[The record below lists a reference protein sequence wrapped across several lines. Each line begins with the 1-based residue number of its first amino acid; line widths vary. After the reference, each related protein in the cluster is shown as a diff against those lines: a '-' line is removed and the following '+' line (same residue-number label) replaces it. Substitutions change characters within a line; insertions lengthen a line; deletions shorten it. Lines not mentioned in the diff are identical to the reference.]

1 MFVNAIVR
9 REQDCMV
16 DRLSRRLVIPLKLLN
31 YLILSVVLLMGLSAC
46 GGGGGVTAPVVAE
59 QDVPIADRGF
69 ADNGI
74 FFGSLAGTEVLLV
87 LHENEYFLL
96 VGEFASQGSY
106 NVVSVALT
114 GSGRGYD
121 LGQSVQSIGN
131 IELRGDY
138 RTDRNLDL
146 IWLETDTG
154 VERNVRMEA
163 TTLYFRAAPLEAVLG
178 SWVNQDEANL
188 TFFSISNNPGPV
200 AGDDFYAVAPGTAI
214 SLPVLANDRDAEND
228 TITITEFDVVTLLGG
243 RVANDDM
250 GTPDDATDDQLTY
263 VPPLGVLATDTF
275 NYTIED
281 SATSS
286 DNAVVTIRLGEREA
300 DLELS
305 LATSNQTPL
314 TGDTLTLTVQLADT
328 SARTAADSVRAQ
340 VLLILP
346 DGLVF
351 VSSSDEANFESATGF
366 WQPTLSGGTISMLT
380 VDVTVANFGDFG
392 VSASI
397 TAADVTDVRSAN
409 DSGEL
414 LLAPANVQPLPPPN
428 RLRSA
433 DIEGI
438 ILSSLTQ
445 IDGRLT
451 EATDGRNAYEMTLS
465 IGEGGLGGGN
475 SADAEPFRGF
485 VIINEELVPVNA
497 PAEGEIADPSAPT
510 EELRP
515 SMLILTANDE
525 EVYLNKLFFVSEE
538 ELASSN

>member
-1 MFVNAIVR
+1 VSLSAILRCDQNCVA
-9 REQDCMV
+9 DT
-16 DRLSRRLVIPLKLLN
+16 LSRRLVTPPKLLN
-31 YLILSVVLLMGLSAC
+31 YIILSVVLLVGLSAC
-46 GGGGGVTAPVVAE
+46 GGGGVTAPIVAE
-59 QDVPIADRGF
+59 DVPISDRGF

-87 LHENEYFLL
+87 LHESEYFLL
-96 VGEFASQGSY
+96 AGEFASQGSY

-146 IWLETDTG
+146 IWFETDTG

-163 TTLYFRAAPLEAVLG
+163 TTLYFREAPLEAVLG
-178 SWVNQDEANL
+178 SWVNQDEENL
-188 TFFSISNNPGPV
+188 IFFSISNNPGPV

-214 SLPVLANDRDAEND
+214 SLPVLANDRDVEND
-228 TITITEFDVVTLLGG
+228 TITITEFDAVTSLGGVVT
-243 RVANDDM
+243 NDDM

-263 VPPLGVLATDTF
+263 LPPIGVLATDTF

-281 SATSS
+281 GATSS
-286 DNAVVTIRLGEREA
+286 DTAVVTIRLGEREA

-305 LATSNQTPL
+305 LETSNQTPL
-314 TGDTLTLTVQLADT
+314 TGDTLTLTVQLANT
-328 SARTAADSVRAQ
+328 SASNTPDSVRAQ
-340 VLLILP
+340 VLLMLP

-351 VSSSDEANFESATGF
+351 VSSNDEANFESATGF
-366 WQPTLSGGTISMLT
+366 WQPTLSAGTMSTLT

-397 TAADVTDVRSAN
+397 TSADVTDARAAN
-409 DSGEL
+409 DLDEL
-414 LLAPANVQPLPPPN
+414 SLVPANVQSLPPPN
-428 RLRSA
+428 PLRSA

-438 ILSSLTQ
+438 ILSTLTQ
-445 IDGRLT
+445 IDGRIT

-475 SADAEPFRGF
+475 SSDAEPYRGF
-485 VIINEELVPVNA
+485 VVINEELVPVSA
-497 PAEGEIADPSAPT
+497 PAEGEVVDPSAPT

-515 SMLILTANDE
+515 SMLILTANGE
-525 EVYLNKLFFVSEE
+525 GVYLNKLFFVSEE

>member
-1 MFVNAIVR
+1 MLLSATVR
-9 REQDCMV
+9 REQDCV
-16 DRLSRRLVIPLKLLN
+16 ANTLSRRLVTPLKLLN
-31 YLILSVVLLMGLSAC
+31 HLILSVVLLMGLSAC
-46 GGGGGVTAPVVAE
+46 GGGDTAPIISE
-59 QDVPIADRGF
+59 DVPISDRGF

-96 VGEFASQGSY
+96 AGEFASQGSY

-114 GSGRGYD
+114 GSGRGFD
-121 LGQSVQSIGN
+121 LGQSEQPIGN

-163 TTLYFRAAPLEAVLG
+163 TTLYFREAPLEAVLG

-188 TFFSISNNPGPV
+188 TFFSISNNQGPV

-214 SLPVLANDRDAEND
+214 SLPVLANDRDVEND
-228 TITITEFDVVTLLGG
+228 TITITEFDAVTRLGGVVT
-243 RVANDDM
+243 NDDM

-263 VPPLGVLATDTF
+263 LPPAGVLATDTF

-281 SATSS
+281 SGTSS
-286 DNAVVTIRLGEREA
+286 DTAVVTIRLGEREA

-305 LATSNQTPL
+305 LDTSNQTPL
-314 TGDTLTLTVQLADT
+314 TGDTLTLTVQLANT
-328 SARTAADSVRAQ
+328 SARNTVDSVRVQ

-351 VSSSDEANFESATGF
+351 VSSNDEANFESATGF
-366 WQPTLSGGTISMLT
+366 WQPTLSGGAISTLT

-397 TAADVTDVRSAN
+397 TGADVTDVRSAN
-409 DSGEL
+409 DVAEL
-414 LLAPANVQPLPPPN
+414 LLAPANAQPLPPANP
-428 RLRSA
+428 LRSA

-445 IDGRLT
+445 IDGRIS
-451 EATDGRNAYEMTLS
+451 EATDGRNAYAMTLS
-465 IGEGGLGGGN
+465 IGQGGLGGG
-475 SADAEPFRGF
+475 SSPDAEPFRGF
-485 VIINEELVPVNA
+485 VVINEELVPVNA
-497 PAEGEIADPSAPT
+497 PAEGEVLDPSAPT

-515 SMLILTANDE
+515 SMLILTANSE
-525 EVYLNKLFFVSEE
+525 GVYLNKLFLVSEE

>member
-1 MFVNAIVR
+1 MSLSAIVR
-9 REQDCMV
+9 CEQDCV
-16 DRLSRRLVIPLKLLN
+16 ADTPLRRRVTSLKILN
-31 YLILSVVLLMGLSAC
+31 YLVLSVFLLMGLSAC
-46 GGGGGVTAPVVAE
+46 GGGGGATAPIADN
-59 QDVPIADRGF
+59 DVPIADRGF

-96 VGEFASQGSY
+96 AGEFASQGSY

-121 LGQSVQSIGN
+121 LGQSVQPIGN

-163 TTLYFRAAPLEAVLG
+163 TTLYFREAPLEAVLG

-200 AGDDFYAVAPGTAI
+200 AGDDFYAVAPDTAV
-214 SLPVLANDRDAEND
+214 SLPVLANDRDVEND
-228 TITITEFDVVTLLGG
+228 TITIIEFDAVTPLGGVVT
-243 RVANDDM
+243 NDDM

-263 VPPLGVLATDTF
+263 LPPVGLLATDTF

-281 SATSS
+281 SENSS
-286 DNAVVTIRLGEREA
+286 DTAVVSIRLGEREA

-305 LATSNQTPL
+305 LETSNQTPL
-314 TGDTLTLTVQLADT
+314 TGDTLTLTVQLANS
-328 SARTAADSVRAQ
+328 SARNTLDSVRAQ

-351 VSSSDEANFESATGF
+351 VSSNDEANFESETGF
-366 WQPTLSGGTISMLT
+366 WQPTLSAGAISTLT

-397 TAADVTDVRSAN
+397 TSADVTDVRSAN
-409 DSGEL
+409 DLDEL
-414 LLAPANVQPLPPPN
+414 SLVPANVQSLPPPN
-428 RLRSA
+428 PLRSA
-433 DIEGI
+433 VIEGI

-445 IDGRLT
+445 IDGRIT

-465 IGEGGLGGGN
+465 IGDGGLGGDN
-475 SADAEPFRGF
+475 SSDTEPYRGF
-485 VIINEELVPVNA
+485 VVINEELVPVNA
-497 PAEGEIADPSAPT
+497 PAEGEVVDPSAPT

-515 SMLILTANDE
+515 SMLILTANGE
-525 EVYLNKLFFVSEE
+525 GVYLNKLFFVSEE
-538 ELASSN
+538 ELAPSN

>member
-1 MFVNAIVR
+1 VANT
-9 REQDCMV
+9 
-16 DRLSRRLVIPLKLLN
+16 LSRRLVTPLKLLN
-31 YLILSVVLLMGLSAC
+31 HLILSVVLLMGLSAC
-46 GGGGGVTAPVVAE
+46 GGGDTAPIISE
-59 QDVPIADRGF
+59 DVPISDRGF

-96 VGEFASQGSY
+96 AGEFASQGSY

-114 GSGRGYD
+114 GSGRGFD
-121 LGQSVQSIGN
+121 LGQSEQPIGN

-163 TTLYFRAAPLEAVLG
+163 TTLYFREAPLEAVLG

-188 TFFSISNNPGPV
+188 TFFSISNNQGPV

-214 SLPVLANDRDAEND
+214 SLPVLANDRDVEND
-228 TITITEFDVVTLLGG
+228 TITITEFDAVTRLGGVVT
-243 RVANDDM
+243 NDDM

-263 VPPLGVLATDTF
+263 LPPAGVLATDTF

-281 SATSS
+281 SGTSS
-286 DNAVVTIRLGEREA
+286 DTAVVTIRLGEREA

-305 LATSNQTPL
+305 LDTSNQTPL
-314 TGDTLTLTVQLADT
+314 TGDTLTLTVQLANT
-328 SARTAADSVRAQ
+328 SARNTVDSVRVQ

-351 VSSSDEANFESATGF
+351 VSSNDEANFESATGF
-366 WQPTLSGGTISMLT
+366 WQPTLSGGAISTLT

-397 TAADVTDVRSAN
+397 TGADVTDVRSAN
-409 DSGEL
+409 DVAEL
-414 LLAPANVQPLPPPN
+414 LLAPANAQPLPPPN
-428 RLRSA
+428 PLRSA

-445 IDGRLT
+445 IDGRIS
-451 EATDGRNAYEMTLS
+451 EATDGRNAYAMTLS
-465 IGEGGLGGGN
+465 IGQGGLGGG
-475 SADAEPFRGF
+475 SSPDAEPFRGF
-485 VIINEELVPVNA
+485 VVINEELVPVNA
-497 PAEGEIADPSAPT
+497 PAEGEVLDPSAPT

-515 SMLILTANDE
+515 SMLILTANSE
-525 EVYLNKLFFVSEE
+525 GVYLNKLFLVSEE

>member
-1 MFVNAIVR
+1 VSLSAIVR
-9 REQDCMV
+9 CEQDCV
-16 DRLSRRLVIPLKLLN
+16 ADTPLRRRVTSLKILN
-31 YLILSVVLLMGLSAC
+31 YLVLSVFLLMGLSAC
-46 GGGGGVTAPVVAE
+46 GGGGGATAPIADN
-59 QDVPIADRGF
+59 DVPIADRGF

-96 VGEFASQGSY
+96 AGEFASQGSY

-121 LGQSVQSIGN
+121 LGQSVQPIGN

-200 AGDDFYAVAPGTAI
+200 AGDDFYAVAPDTAV
-214 SLPVLANDRDAEND
+214 SLPVLANDRDVEND
-228 TITITEFDVVTLLGG
+228 TITIIEFDAVTPLGGVVT
-243 RVANDDM
+243 NDDM

-263 VPPLGVLATDTF
+263 LPPVGLLATDTF

-281 SATSS
+281 SENSS
-286 DNAVVTIRLGEREA
+286 DTAVVSIRLGEREA

-305 LATSNQTPL
+305 LETSNQTPL
-314 TGDTLTLTVQLADT
+314 TGDTLTLTVQLANS
-328 SARTAADSVRAQ
+328 SARNTLDSVRAQ

-351 VSSSDEANFESATGF
+351 VSSNDEANFESETGF
-366 WQPTLSGGTISMLT
+366 WQPTLSAGAISTLT

-397 TAADVTDVRSAN
+397 TSADVTDVRSAN
-409 DSGEL
+409 DLDEL
-414 LLAPANVQPLPPPN
+414 SLVPANVQSLPPPN
-428 RLRSA
+428 PLRSA
-433 DIEGI
+433 VIEGI

-445 IDGRLT
+445 IDGRIT

-465 IGEGGLGGGN
+465 IGDGGLGGDN
-475 SADAEPFRGF
+475 SSDTEPYRGF
-485 VIINEELVPVNA
+485 VVINEELVPVNA
-497 PAEGEIADPSAPT
+497 PAEGEVVDPSAPT

-515 SMLILTANDE
+515 SMLILTANGE
-525 EVYLNKLFFVSEE
+525 GVYLNKLFFVSEE
-538 ELASSN
+538 ELAPSN